1 MWGAAIVALLLAG
14 YLAEGHA
21 ILKETSPAAGS
32 TVNGPDVP
40 IMLKFN
46 VRVDATRSKLQL
58 MTPDNQMVDLS
69 VEKQNSP
76 DTLNTKATGLKAG
89 DYKIAWQ
96 VPRPTDTL
104 LVGWCPSKLQDR
116 REIMVQLIGI
126 FSYLVVLLRAATL
139 LLSEPWRSA
148 GFCFCCWQRE
158 ARNCE
163 RTGFR
168 DRPGG

>member
-1 MWGAAIVALLLAG
+1 MEELERTMNRGSVVRAAMWSAAIVTLLLAG

-89 DYKIAWQ
+89 EYKIAWQ
-96 VPRPTDTL
+96 VLAPDGHITRG
-104 LVGWCPSKLQDR
+104 LVPFK
-116 REIMVQLIGI
+116 V
-126 FSYLVVLLRAATL
+126 
-139 LLSEPWRSA
+139 A
-148 GFCFCCWQRE
+148 GS
-158 ARNCE
+158 
-163 RTGFR
+163 
-168 DRPGG
+168 

>member
-1 MWGAAIVALLLAG
+1 MNRGSVSRAAMWGAAIVALLLAG

-58 MTPDNQMVDLS
+58 MTPDNKLVDLR
-69 VEKQNSP
+69 VEQQNSP

-89 DYKIAWQ
+89 EYKIAWQ
-96 VPRPTDTL
+96 VLAPYGHITRG
-104 LVGWCPSKLQDR
+104 LVPFK
-116 REIMVQLIGI
+116 V
-126 FSYLVVLLRAATL
+126 
-139 LLSEPWRSA
+139 A
-148 GFCFCCWQRE
+148 GS
-158 ARNCE
+158 
-163 RTGFR
+163 
-168 DRPGG
+168 